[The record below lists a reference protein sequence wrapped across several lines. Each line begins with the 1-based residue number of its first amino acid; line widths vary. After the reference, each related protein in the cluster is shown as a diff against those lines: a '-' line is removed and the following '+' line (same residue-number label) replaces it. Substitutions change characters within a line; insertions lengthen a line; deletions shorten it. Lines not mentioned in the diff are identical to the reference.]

1 MKKIENI
8 QEVYDSEVELIKKQ
22 SSLLLQRKSE
32 GFNGELKTSGL
43 IVENYIKEIIKKHI
57 PNGYRICSGYIA
69 TTESIR
75 NTDNLAQYDL
85 IIVDDRIPPIYKF
98 GVSDIEIVAAE
109 SVCGIFEIKRTL
121 TQKSLINSIEHLKE
135 LKKTLDGYRDGIKS
149 KAAQNNAAGPTMS
162 LATCSPIYAIIT
174 LGADK
179 VEITPEY
186 IKSVCEKE
194 VEDFLDIIW
203 SMSDEI
209 LVRFAVIKDTQTLYP
224 STVSRNLEAG
234 RLKKCEINFG
244 NEQRKGELFR
254 TAISILRLWINNT
267 AHAHMPSNINMEYFG
282 F

>member
-1 MKKIENI
+1 MKKIQNI
-8 QEVYDSEVELIKKQ
+8 QEIYDCEVELIKKQ

-32 GFNGELKTSGL
+32 GFSGELKTSGL

-69 TTESIR
+69 TTESIKD
-75 NTDNLAQYDL
+75 TDNLAQYDL

-121 TQKSLINSIEHLKE
+121 TKNSLSNSVEHLKKSKE
-135 LKKTLDGYRDGIKS
+135 TLDKYRGGIKS
-149 KAAQNNAAGPTMS
+149 KMAQNNAAGPTMS
-162 LATCSPIYAIIT
+162 FATCSPIYAIIT
-174 LGADK
+174 LGAEKDEMT
-179 VEITPEY
+179 VEY
-186 IKSVCEKE
+186 IKSVCEGV
-194 VEDFLDIIW
+194 VEDFLDMIW

-209 LVRFAVIKDTQTLYP
+209 LVRFALNKDGQILNP
-224 STVSRNLEAG
+224 LTVSRSLEPG
-234 RLKKCEINFG
+234 RLKKCEIHIG

-254 TAISILRLWINNT
+254 AAISILRLWINNT
-267 AHAHMPSNINMEYFG
+267 AHAHMPYNVNMEYFG